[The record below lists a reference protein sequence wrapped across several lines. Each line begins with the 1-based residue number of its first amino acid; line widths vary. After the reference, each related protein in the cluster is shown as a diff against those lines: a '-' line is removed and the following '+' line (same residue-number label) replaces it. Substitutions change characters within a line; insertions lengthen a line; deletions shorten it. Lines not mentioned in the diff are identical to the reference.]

1 MQAGGWVWGGKDAE
15 VSIQAPPR
23 TYTDGELESAFR
35 SRKQLPGDSGHQGF
49 SRKQLGTMLVQET
62 SVLRAL
68 GPNSGLCESCTFSPL
83 TPDI

>member
-35 SRKQLPGDSGHQGF
+35 S
-49 SRKQLGTMLVQET
+49 
-62 SVLRAL
+62 
-68 GPNSGLCESCTFSPL
+68 
-83 TPDI
+83 